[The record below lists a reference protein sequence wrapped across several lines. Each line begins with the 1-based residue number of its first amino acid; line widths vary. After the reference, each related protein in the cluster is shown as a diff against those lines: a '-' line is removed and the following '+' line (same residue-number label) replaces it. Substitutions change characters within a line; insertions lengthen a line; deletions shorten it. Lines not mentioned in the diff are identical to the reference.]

1 VRDREL
7 IVFAVAG
14 AGVTALGLAGFAGVE
29 YVLPAVAPLVA
40 PLLRLLPDPS
50 FEGFPFGAA
59 SLVAVSLGMSLF
71 TMVALKR
78 ETELP
83 LLISG
88 MIVPVV
94 VVLGF
99 GTAVAL
105 QQFSELSLVESA
117 VGLGG
122 VLFLLVFVRQMV
134 SPEP

>member
-1 VRDREL
+1 MA
-7 IVFAVAG
+7 FAVAG

-29 YVLPAVAPLVA
+29 YVVPAVAPFVVPLVQ
-40 PLLRLLPDPS
+40 LLPRPS
-50 FEGFPFGAA
+50 FAGFPFGAA

-78 ETELP
+78 ETDLP

-94 VVLGF
+94 VALGF
-99 GTAVAL
+99 GTAVVL
-105 QQFSELSLVESA
+105 QQFSDLSLVQSA

-122 VLFLLVFVRQMV
+122 LLFLLVFVRQMV
-134 SPEP
+134 SPDP